1 VSFRRFIF
9 AFGIAATMLGCAHKK
24 PATQPADDFANP
36 HWDSTALTI
45 KQEPVAVAEGEA
57 PLIHLFDVGGAIRV
71 VDTTTKTQ
79 LVSTVLADRTLL
91 SIDARRGIVA
101 GSTVLVPGPLPAGHR
116 FAIYLDPTTE
126 NVYRR
131 GIGRPQRI
139 DQPRQVPT
147 TGKLP

>member
-1 VSFRRFIF
+1 VSFRRFILAF
-9 AFGIAATMLGCAHKK
+9 AIAQAVLGCAHKN
-24 PATQPADDFANP
+24 PATQPAENFGDP

-57 PLIHLFDVGGAIRV
+57 PLIHLFDVGGPVRV
-71 VDTTTKTQ
+71 VDTTSKTQ
-79 LVSTVLADRTLL
+79 LVSSVLADRTLL

-101 GSTVLVPGPLPAGHR
+101 GSTVLAPGPLPAGHR
-116 FAIYLDPTTE
+116 YTIYVDPTTE

-139 DQPRQVPT
+139 DQPGPAPT